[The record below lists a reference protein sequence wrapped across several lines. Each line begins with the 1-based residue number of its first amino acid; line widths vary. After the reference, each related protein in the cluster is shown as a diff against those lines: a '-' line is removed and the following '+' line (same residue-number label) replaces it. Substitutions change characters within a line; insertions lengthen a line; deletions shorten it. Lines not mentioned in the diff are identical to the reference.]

1 MGRLDRNVAIVTG
14 AGQGIGR
21 GIALA
26 FASEGANVVIAELD
40 GASGERTA
48 EEVRS
53 RGADA
58 LAVQCDVRRRAD
70 VDACVIRALETFGQV
85 DILVN
90 NAVSAVSEVSVI
102 DTTDDDMA
110 LAWESGV
117 LGTLYFM
124 QACYPHMKGRNA
136 KVINFGSGAGIMG
149 REGYAAY
156 GPAKEAI
163 RSLTKVAAREWGRE
177 GIRVNVICPHASSPG
192 YERWAAGNPEL
203 AAGAAAYSTSGR
215 VGDCELDIGRAA
227 LFLASD
233 DSSYVS
239 GHTLIVDGGSCTF

>member
-1 MGRLDRNVAIVTG
+1 
-14 AGQGIGR
+14 
-21 GIALA
+21 
-26 FASEGANVVIAELD
+26 
-40 GASGERTA
+40 
-48 EEVRS
+48 
-53 RGADA
+53 
-58 LAVQCDVRRRAD
+58 
-70 VDACVIRALETFGQV
+70 
-85 DILVN
+85 
-90 NAVSAVSEVSVI
+90 
-102 DTTDDDMA
+102 
-110 LAWESGV
+110 
-117 LGTLYFM
+117 
-124 QACYPHMKGRNA
+124 MKGRNA

-156 GPAKEAI
+156 GTAKEAI

-192 YERWAAGNPEL
+192 YERWAAANPEL

-239 GHTLIVDGGSCTF
+239 GHTLIVDGVMHCAHAVVRGMVERGWGRVIAISSDAGRIGVPELSTYAAGKAGAAGFLRSLAKEVGQSGVTCNVVSLGLIPGPWMAE